1 MLSEMLGNRYFLARN
16 YKQAVENFEYV
27 LSNNPTNKSV
37 RKKLII
43 CYLQTGDLDKAVD
56 IFAKLIKED
65 IDFIINTDLKE
76 DACPCPELIEKYGT
90 ILPYEQNSNDLKL
103 MLGMLWL
110 YCDVQK
116 SKEFFDV
123 VIKEK
128 PEDEKLKSIV
138 SVIENRLK
146 TINKDKLQHIN

>member
-37 RKKLII
+37 RKKIII
-43 CYLQTGDLDKAVD
+43 CYLQTGDLYKAVD
-56 IFAKLIKED
+56 MFAKLIKED